1 MPNDYQGDPEGESSP
16 VELPP
21 EHTGIASF
29 PVKHIHTGQP
39 VYLRLFLQATTDA
52 QGNKSLGLGRISQA
66 LDWLIANDFEPD
78 AGRSQGGQAKPASDV
93 PACPQCD
100 GEMWDNRPKI
110 KSGEFKK
117 GSPHFKCKNDE
128 CGKGIWPEK
137 K

>member
-1 MPNDYQGDPEGESSP
+1 MPYDYQGDPEGESSP

-39 VYLRLFLQATTDA
+39 VYLRLFLQASVDKD
-52 QGNKSLGLGRISQA
+52 GNKTLGLGRISQA

-78 AGRSQGGQAKPASDV
+78 TGRSQGGQAKPASDV
-93 PACPQCD
+93 PECPQCA
-100 GEMWDNRPKI
+100 GEMYDNRPQK
-110 KSGEFKK
+110 KSGEFKPN
-117 GSPHFKCKNDE
+117 SPDFKCRNKE
-128 CGKGIWPEK
+128 CGKAIWPEK